1 MKHNQNSAPIFD
13 ALARYRDARV
23 VPFDVPGH
31 KHGKGNPELTAF
43 LGKTCM
49 DVDVN
54 SMKPLDNLCHP
65 VSVIREA
72 ESLAADA
79 FGAAHCFFMV
89 GGTTSAVQ
97 SMILSSVRA
106 GEKIIMPRNV
116 HRSAINAL
124 ILADAV
130 PVYVNP
136 GVDTALGI
144 PLGMSA
150 ADVKA
155 AAEKNPDAAAVF
167 VNNPTYYGVCPDIKS
182 IAAIA
187 HSAGM
192 TLLADEAHGTQ
203 FYFSDKLPVN
213 AIAAGADLSAVSM
226 HKSGGSLTQSSFLL
240 LSKNVSEGY
249 VRSVINL
256 TQTTSASYLL
266 LSSLDISRRR
276 LALSGGAVAD
286 KIIATAEYA
295 REEIRKIGGFR
306 VFDDKLINFR
316 DVFDF
321 DLTKLSINTRG
332 IGLAGIEVY
341 DILRD
346 RFDIQ
351 IEFGDIAN
359 ILCYISDGDQW
370 KDVERLVSALAE
382 IKRRD
387 GKAVSEQ
394 KGTLPLSEYIPP
406 DVALTPREAFFAK
419 TARVSLKEAAGHIS
433 GEFVMCYPPG
443 IPVLAPGE
451 RITKDIIDYIIYS
464 KEKGSTL
471 TGPQDIEINYLNVV
485 AGQ

>member
-1 MKHNQNSAPIFD
+1 
-13 ALARYRDARV
+13 
-23 VPFDVPGH
+23 
-31 KHGKGNPELTAF
+31 
-43 LGKTCM
+43 
-49 DVDVN
+49 
-54 SMKPLDNLCHP
+54 
-65 VSVIREA
+65 
-72 ESLAADA
+72 
-79 FGAAHCFFMV
+79 
-89 GGTTSAVQ
+89 
-97 SMILSSVRA
+97 
-106 GEKIIMPRNV
+106 MPRIV

-136 GVDTALGI
+136 GVNAALGI

-150 ADVKA
+150 ADVREA
-155 AAEKNPDAAAVF
+155 VAKNPDAAAVF
-167 VNNPTYYGVCPDIKS
+167 VNNPTYYGICPDIKT
-182 IAAIA
+182 IAEIA
-187 HSAGM
+187 HTAGM

-203 FYFSDKLPVN
+203 FYFSDQLPIN
-213 AIAAGADLSAVSM
+213 AMAAGADMSAVSM

-240 LSKNVSEGY
+240 ISKNVSEGY

-276 LALSGGAVAD
+276 LALSGGSVAE
-286 KIIATAEYA
+286 KIIATANYA
-295 REEIRKIGGFR
+295 REEIAKIGGFT
-306 VFDDKLINFR
+306 VFDDSLINFR

-321 DLTKLSINTRG
+321 DLTKLSVNTRG

-370 KDVERLVSALAE
+370 KDIERLVSALAE

-387 GKAVSEQ
+387 GKPAPDK
-394 KGTLPLSEYIPP
+394 KGTLPASEYLPP
-406 DVALTPREAFFAK
+406 DVAMTPREAFFSK
-419 TARVSLKEAAGHIS
+419 TARIALREAAGHIS

-471 TGPQDIEINYLNVV
+471 TGPQDIEIEYLNVV